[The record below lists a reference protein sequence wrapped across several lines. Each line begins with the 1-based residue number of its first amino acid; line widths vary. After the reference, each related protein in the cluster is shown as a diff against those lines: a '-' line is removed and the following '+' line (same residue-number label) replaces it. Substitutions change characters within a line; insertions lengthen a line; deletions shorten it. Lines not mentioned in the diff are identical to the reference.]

1 MFTGLSTPEDYF
13 RAIKNHKWM
22 IVLPIIV
29 CIGLAAALCYWLP
42 KSYRSNA
49 LLYYQEQKVRGIKG
63 VDAPESGGEANR
75 PDVAMNMRI
84 DALREVLYRR
94 ELLTQ
99 VADEFHLYGYYK
111 ENATPVLDNSVA
123 SNLRQL
129 VKIEP
134 QPSGLL
140 KVSFSDQEPA
150 IAKAV
155 TARLA
160 DVFIQENTNTR
171 TAIAQSSTEFLQHEL
186 DVLKGQ
192 LEVKERAIGQFK
204 QTHLGQLPEQMDSN
218 MRAIDRLENEM
229 TAQRETEKTLSLR
242 LESVDKAIREYEDP
256 SSDVSPRRAEKDP
269 RLVKIREL
277 ERTLAGYRSMYK
289 EAYPDVARVKNE
301 LSQIQAM
308 TTEEYIA
315 LYIEPEAAEI
325 DGPKKPKRK
334 PVDPYKSELL
344 KQRDDLMREQELLRL
359 RQARI
364 ASEITKYESRIEG
377 TTIHQQE
384 LMSIQ
389 RDYDNLQKN
398 YQSLLEK
405 KLAVGMAGDL
415 EQKRQGTQMRIVE
428 PASLPTWPEKP
439 NLIMVMLGGLAAGC
453 ALGFGSAIGLE
464 MLRRGFVSAEEIEV
478 TLGLPVFAVISH
490 FESAWPGG
498 AKLTTEATET
508 TRRKDRLLALPGG
521 RKEGLLVANGSP
533 TAERG
538 QIAVGPELVAMWY
551 PRSAVAEQYRVAATR
566 IGLMAGQQ
574 ESTVIVM
581 ASAVMGEGKTSTALN
596 LAHVFARDL
605 NKKTVLVDCDLKRPM
620 VHAYAGMGLGI
631 GLSEVLLG
639 EKQFEDCLE
648 YHEQLGLWILPAG
661 VIQSGIAALTH
672 VDRLSKLISNLREKF
687 ECIVLDAPPLL
698 PVAESL
704 LIVRMADVVAH
715 VIRARTTP
723 RDAVISA
730 MKMAGQ
736 ERPMGVILNGVEE
749 QDSPYSYYSYGNKV
763 YEPHRTQLR

>member
-22 IVLPIIV
+22 IVIPIVV
-29 CIGLAAALCYWLP
+29 CVGLAALLCQWLP
-42 KSYRSNA
+42 KSYRSNT

-63 VDAPESGGEANR
+63 VDAPESGGDANR
-75 PDVAMNMRI
+75 PDLAMGTRI
-84 DALREVLYRR
+84 DALKEVLYRR
-94 ELLTQ
+94 DLLTQ
-99 VADEFHLYGYYK
+99 VAEEFHLYGYYK
-111 ENATPVLDNSVA
+111 ENATPAMDNSVA
-123 SNLRQL
+123 SALRQL
-129 VKIEP
+129 VKIES
-134 QPSGLL
+134 QGSGLL
-140 KVSFSDQEPA
+140 KVSFSDADPL

-155 TARLA
+155 TARFA
-160 DVFIQENTNTR
+160 DLFIQENTKTR
-171 TAIAQSSTEFLQHEL
+171 TAIAESSTEFLQHEL

-192 LEVKERAIGQFK
+192 LEIKERAIAQFK
-204 QTHLGQLPEQMDSN
+204 QSHLGQLPEQMDSN
-218 MRAIDRLENEM
+218 LRAIDRLENEM
-229 TAQRETEKTLSLR
+229 TAQQEMDKTLNLR

-256 SSDVSPRRAEKDP
+256 SSDISPKRAEKDP

-289 EAYPDVARVKNE
+289 ETYPDVARVKNE
-301 LSQIQAM
+301 LTQIQAM

-325 DGPKKPKRK
+325 DGPRKPKRK
-334 PVDPYKSELL
+334 PIDPYKSELL
-344 KQRDDLMREQELLRL
+344 KQRDDLLREQELLRL
-359 RQARI
+359 RQSRI
-364 ASEITKYESRIEG
+364 TSDIKKYESRIEG

-405 KLAVGMAGDL
+405 KLTVGMAGDL

-453 ALGFGSAIGLE
+453 ALGFGSAIGIE
-464 MLRRGFVSAEEIEV
+464 MLRRGFVSAEEVEV

-498 AKLTTEATET
+498 AKLTAET
-508 TRRKDRLLALPGG
+508 ARRKDRLLALPGG
-521 RKEGLLVANGSP
+521 RKEGLLVANGGP
-533 TAERG
+533 AAERG
-538 QIAVGPELVAMWY
+538 QVSVGPELVAMWY

-581 ASAVMGEGKTSTALN
+581 ASALMGEGKTSTALN

-620 VHAYAGMGLGI
+620 VHAYAGMELGV

-639 EKQFEDCLE
+639 EKQFEECLE
-648 YHEQLGLWILPAG
+648 YHEQLGVWILPAG
-661 VIQSGIAALTH
+661 IIQSGIAALTH
-672 VDRLSKLISNLREKF
+672 VDRLSKLISNLRQKF

-715 VIRARTTP
+715 VIRARSTP
-723 RDAVISA
+723 RDAVMSA
-730 MKMAGQ
+730 MKMVGQ
-736 ERPMGVILNGVEE
+736 ERAMGVILNGVEE